1 MEQIDEVETR
11 RKRLGRNDEAMNDGY
26 IKYVQECNEK
36 VKTTGNTD
44 FKAEPEFM
52 WESKKN
58 WMAGFLLLNKTEVLL
73 SYKKWTPWR
82 NPPKTLIATKKPL

>member
-11 RKRLGRNDEAMNDGY
+11 RKRFGRNDEAMNDGY

-58 WMAGFLLLNKTEVLL
+58 
-73 SYKKWTPWR
+73 
-82 NPPKTLIATKKPL
+82 